1 MTITIDTAGMVAF
14 LVGLLN
20 TPSPTG
26 DTRKAMAY
34 LKEAF
39 RPLPFSMELT
49 PKGILV
55 GTWSGEKSDTP
66 RALTAHTDTLGGMV
80 SEIKSN
86 GRLRLSQLGGWHWSS
101 VEGEGITIFLSNG
114 ETIRGSFL
122 PTTAS
127 AHAHTK
133 AERDRVKDDS
143 NMEVRI
149 DARTKSAKETRALG
163 IEVGDFVAF
172 DPRVEISDTG
182 FIRSR
187 HLDDKASIA
196 TIYGALQ
203 AINNAGL
210 QPKQDTTIHISNYE
224 EVGHGAATGFPDNL
238 VDLLVV
244 DMAVVAPKQTSDEYS
259 VTICAK
265 DSRGPYHI
273 DFRRELESLAENEG
287 IPTHI
292 DIYPFY
298 GSDGE
303 AYWQAGGNVRVGLIG
318 PGVDAS
324 HHYERTH
331 RDSLE
336 ATAKLIVS
344 YLLS

>member
-1 MTITIDTAGMVAF
+1 MDINIDTQKMENF

-26 DTRKAMAY
+26 DTQRAMNY
-34 LKEAF
+34 IKDSFEIF
-39 RPLPFSMELT
+39 PFPMNLT

-55 GTWSGEKSDTP
+55 GTWPGERRDHP

-86 GRLRLSQLGGWHWSS
+86 GRLRISQLGGWAWTS
-101 VEGEGITIFLSNG
+101 VEGEGVTIFAGNG
-114 ETIRGSFL
+114 ETFRGSFL
-122 PTTAS
+122 PITAS
-127 AHAHTK
+127 MHAHTSK
-133 AERDRVKDDS
+133 ERESPS
-143 NMEVRI
+143 NYKKMEIRI
-149 DARTKSAKETRALG
+149 DAHTQSKKETEAIG
-163 IEVGDFVAF
+163 IRVGDFVAF
-172 DPRVEISDTG
+172 DPRVELNPLG

-196 TIYGALQ
+196 TIYGALE
-203 AINNAGL
+203 AINRADL
-210 QPKQDTTIHISNYE
+210 RPCQDTTIHISNYE
-224 EVGHGAATGFPDNL
+224 EVGHGAAAGLPDNL
-238 VDLLVV
+238 VDLVAV
-244 DMAVVAPKQTSDEYS
+244 DMAVVAPNQNSDEYS

-273 DFRRELESLAENEG
+273 GLRRELERLAELNRLSFH
-287 IPTHI
+287 T
-292 DIYPFY
+292 DIFHYY

-303 AYWQAGGNVRVGLIG
+303 AYWRAGGDVRVALIG

-336 ATAKLIVS
+336 ETAKLIAA